1 MTLGRCELLGENFA
15 YFPCTSAHGV
25 PLSLLCNSPLVV
37 CFGRSDPIHATNNKP
52 TKRCPDLSIIAPGR
66 WAARMP
72 GRGPLRRSSAPARKK
87 AIVGKSRV
95 EPELL
100 QSPAFVF
107 LLFVNGLCFLGRCLQ
122 LSQLSF
128 RSRSAVLRQHAGT
141 STRRFI
147 WLRLRRAVASV
158 RDPFGFLSERGQSC
172 SCGLW
177 LLDPQ
182 RSL

>member
-1 MTLGRCELLGENFA
+1 
-15 YFPCTSAHGV
+15 
-25 PLSLLCNSPLVV
+25 
-37 CFGRSDPIHATNNKP
+37 
-52 TKRCPDLSIIAPGR
+52 
-66 WAARMP
+66 MP

-147 WLRLRRAVASV
+147 WLRLRRAVDSV
-158 RDPFGFLSERGQSC
+158 RGGQAKQI
-172 SCGLW
+172 G
-177 LLDPQ
+177 
-182 RSL
+182 R

>member
-1 MTLGRCELLGENFA
+1 
-15 YFPCTSAHGV
+15 
-25 PLSLLCNSPLVV
+25 
-37 CFGRSDPIHATNNKP
+37 
-52 TKRCPDLSIIAPGR
+52 
-66 WAARMP
+66 MP
-72 GRGPLRRSSAPARKK
+72 GTGPLRRSSAPARKK

-128 RSRSAVLRQHAGT
+128 RCSRSVVLRQHAGT

-147 WLRLRRAVASV
+147 WLRLRRAVTPCEAV
-158 RDPFGFLSERGQSC
+158 RLNKSDDDR
-172 SCGLW
+172 
-177 LLDPQ
+177 
-182 RSL
+182 